1 MTKRTAQQ
9 ARALFDVAERA
20 SQTERVADELE
31 WFAGVLRLPDAT
43 RTLLNPVVPPDKKV
57 DIVRALTAEASLGP
71 IVGQLLGILAD
82 RDRLGDVEEMASA
95 FRQRLRERQ
104 NIVSADVTTAV
115 ALPSSAVQA
124 IGRRLGELS
133 GKQVEVGARVDP
145 SIIGG
150 VVARIGSTVYD
161 GSVTGQ
167 LSRMRQKLVE
177 NV

>member
-9 ARALFDVAERA
+9 ARALFEVAERA
-20 SQTERVADELE
+20 SQIERVADEMD
-31 WFAGVLRLPDAT
+31 WFAGVLRLPDAA

-57 DIVRALTAEASLGP
+57 DIIRALAAEASLSP
-71 IVGQLLGILAD
+71 IVEQLLGILAD
-82 RDRLGDVEEMASA
+82 RDRLGDLEGMASA
-95 FRQRLRERQ
+95 FRQKLRERQ

-115 ALPSSAVQA
+115 ALPTSAVQA